1 MFAEMLMPTFTL
13 NNLAIVGNGF
23 CDDEIVRI
31 QEYLE
36 ALNPNARLIFVEPGF
51 GRQNFLSALKNLIL
65 ADKPITEKDI
75 INIEFQPDLIIK
87 VGSDQN
93 SLEDSFVAGA
103 SYAEIAFCSLAP
115 QDFTLEALKPF
126 LEDFENRKRNFG
138 V

>member
-1 MFAEMLMPTFTL
+1 MFAEMLVPTSTL
-13 NNLAIVGNGF
+13 NNLAIVGIGF
-23 CDDEIVRI
+23 CNDEIVRI

-36 ALNPNARLIFVEPGF
+36 ALNPNSRLIFVEPGSA
-51 GRQNFLSALKNLIL
+51 RQNFLSALKNLIL
-65 ADKPITEKDI
+65 GGKPITERDI
-75 INIEFQPDLIIK
+75 IDIEFQPDLIIK

-93 SLEDSFVAGA
+93 SLEDSFVVGA

-115 QDFTLEALKPF
+115 EDFTLETLKPF

>member
-1 MFAEMLMPTFTL
+1 MFAEMIKATTTL

-23 CDDEIVRI
+23 CDDEIARI

-36 ALNPNARLIFVEPGF
+36 ALNPNARLIFVEPGSA
-51 GRQNFLSALKNLIL
+51 RQNFLSALKNLIL

-87 VGSDQN
+87 VGSDQH
-93 SLEDSFVAGA
+93 SLEDSFVVGA
-103 SYAEIAFCSLAP
+103 CYAEIAFCPLAP
-115 QDFTLEALKPF
+115 QDFTLETLKPF

>member
-1 MFAEMLMPTFTL
+1 MFADMMASFNTL
-13 NNLAIVGNGF
+13 NNLALVGSGF
-23 CDDEIVRI
+23 CDDEIARI

-36 ALNPNARLIFVEPGF
+36 ALNPSARLIFVEPGF

-93 SLEDSFVAGA
+93 SLDDSFVVGA

-115 QDFTLEALKPF
+115 QDFSLEALKPF

>member
-1 MFAEMLMPTFTL
+1 MFAEMLMPTSTL
-13 NNLAIVGNGF
+13 NNLALVGEGF
-23 CDDEIVRI
+23 CDDEIARI

-36 ALNPNARLIFVEPGF
+36 ALNPNARLILAEPGSA
-51 GRQNFLSALKNLIL
+51 RQNFLAALKNLIL
-65 ADKPITEKDI
+65 AGKPITEKHI

-93 SLEDSFVAGA
+93 SLEDSFVVGA

-115 QDFTLEALKPF
+115 KDFNLEALKPF